1 MKRVYFDACA
11 IIYLVEGSQ
20 PFQSK
25 VKSSIA
31 ELLQQGDPVILT
43 SRLSRLECRTGPLR
57 DKNEGLLAKYE
68 SFFDQANFLLIDIAP
83 AVIEQ
88 ATDLRARYGFRT
100 PDAIHLAT
108 AIVESAHV
116 FLTGDDAFRRCTEV
130 NVEILHP

>member
-1 MKRVYFDACA
+1 MKRVYLDACA

-25 VKSSIA
+25 VKSCIA
-31 ELLQQGDPVILT
+31 ELRQQQDPVILT

-57 DKNEGLLAKYE
+57 DKNEALLAKYE
-68 SFFDQANFLLIDIAP
+68 AFFNLPDILLIDIAA

-108 AIVESAHV
+108 AMVESAHV
-116 FLTGDDAFRRCTEV
+116 FLTGDDAFKRCTEV
-130 NVEILHP
+130 NVEILQP